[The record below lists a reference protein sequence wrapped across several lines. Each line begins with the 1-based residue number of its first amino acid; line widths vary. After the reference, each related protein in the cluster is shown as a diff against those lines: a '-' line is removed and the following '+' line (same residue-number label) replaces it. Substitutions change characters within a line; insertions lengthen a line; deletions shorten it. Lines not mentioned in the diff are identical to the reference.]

1 VDKLEAALWSPA
13 VASAPALPRAGIK
26 LVRFVYAVLRD
37 ALAGDLPLRA
47 MGLVYVTILSIV
59 PLIAI
64 SFSVLKGFGFHKQ
77 MEPLLY
83 ELLAPL
89 GERGV
94 QLTDQVMGFVDNI
107 QGDVLAYGGLAL
119 LFFTTISMAQKVE
132 ASLNFVWR
140 VERSRNIAQRLTQY
154 LSIIMLGPVVMV
166 TAMSLIAAAENN
178 AVVRELT
185 DIQAIGESVTLARN
199 LLPYLLVVSGFT
211 FVYLFLPNTRVR
223 LGPAA
228 VGGLTGGVLWA
239 TTGILFA
246 AFVAT
251 SARTLNI
258 YATFAIVIIALI
270 WLYLCWLILLV
281 GAQVAF
287 YTQHPEHLRLGFRP
301 VSLGSRQREEIA
313 LSIMSLAAQRFRDGQ
328 QHPRLRDVATELG
341 LPSLALSATVDR
353 LEAAGLL
360 LHTDKDELLPGQDP
374 GQILLRDVLAAVREP
389 QSTDVFPEGQWP
401 DGVKRIASGI
411 SQAIDASVADQSIY
425 DLLDSG
431 TVTKT

>member
-1 VDKLEAALWSPA
+1 MDKLEAALWSPA
-13 VASAPALPRAGIK
+13 VASAPALPRAAIK

-107 QGDVLAYGGLAL
+107 QGDVLAFGGLAL

-132 ASLNFVWR
+132 NSLNFVWR

-166 TAMSLIAAAENN
+166 TAMSLIAAAESNSM
-178 AVVRELT
+178 VRGLT
-185 DIQAIGESVTLARN
+185 DIRAIGDSVTLARQ
-199 LLPYLLVVSGFT
+199 LLPYLLVVAGFT
-211 FVYLFLPNTRVR
+211 FVYWFLPNTRVR

-239 TTGILFA
+239 TTGVVFA

-251 SARTLNI
+251 STRTLNI

-287 YTQHPEHLRLGFRP
+287 YAQHPEHMRLGFRP

-313 LSIMSLAAQRFRDGQ
+313 LSVMSLIAQRFRNGQ
-328 QHPRLRDVATELG
+328 PHPRLRDVSAELG
-341 LPSLALSATVDR
+341 LPSLALSATVQR

-360 LHTDKDELLPGQDP
+360 LHTDKEELLPGQDP

-401 DGVKRIASGI
+401 DRVKRIAAGI

-425 DLLDSG
+425 DLLDSAPPG
-431 TVTKT
+431 KD